1 MGLDPGKG
9 KAYVREML
17 EEFDLE
23 PVKGRVGGPPIPIF
37 NLMFSAKNNLP
48 IYLGMSALFS
58 LLERSLTMLLPN
70 FRPDF
75 AAEASIH
82 ATQPGLETGSEYER

>member
-1 MGLDPGKG
+1 MGLGPGKG

-23 PVKGRVGGPPIPIF
+23 PAKGRVGGPPIPIF

-48 IYLGMSALFS
+48 IHLGMSALFS
-58 LLERSLTMLLPN
+58 LLERSLMTLLPN

-82 ATQPGLETGSEYER
+82 AT